1 MKIAV
6 PDAAL
11 YAPLVANAEAVCAE
25 RGWSLVRAPIE
36 QCGRLLLSYA
46 VDAALVSPLGYG
58 RGVGSVDYR
67 IVPGPA
73 VMLHDFT
80 NVAGIT
86 FAAGATAIRSVAS
99 NTPDEFLVT
108 IGMLILS
115 EKLDAELSMNPS
127 GASADCTIDLTT
139 SGETAMM
146 DVSEEWADLTDAPL
160 PVALWACRIEAD
172 LNAIAAAV
180 GAMADA
186 TQESPVSEMLP
197 PSGDHFPREG
207 RITYRWNDD
216 SEEALAAALDL
227 LFFHQVLREIP
238 AVKLLGRD

>member
-6 PDAAL
+6 PDEAA
-11 YAPLVANAEAVCAE
+11 YAPLIANAEAVCTE

-67 IVPGPA
+67 IVPKPFM
-73 VMLHDFT
+73 MLHDFT

-86 FAAGATAIRSVAS
+86 FTAGATAIRTVAS
-99 NTPDEFLVT
+99 NTPEDFLVMM
-108 IGMLILS
+108 GMLILS
-115 EKLDAELSMNPS
+115 EKLDAELSLNPS
-127 GASADCTIDLTT
+127 AASSDCTIDRTMPGTT
-139 SGETAMM
+139 SMM

-172 LNAIAAAV
+172 LDAIAAAV
-180 GAMADA
+180 AAMADPA
-186 TQESPVSEMLP
+186 QELPVSEMLP

-216 SEEALAAALDL
+216 AEEALAAVLDL
-227 LFFHQVLREIP
+227 LYFHQVLKEIP

>member
-11 YAPLVANAEAVCAE
+11 YAPLIAHAEAVCAE

-36 QCGRLLLSYA
+36 QCGRLLLSHA
-46 VDAALVSPLGYG
+46 VDAALVSPVGYG

-73 VMLHDFT
+73 IMLYNFT

-86 FAAGATAIRSVAS
+86 FTEGAPAIRSVTS
-99 NTPDEFLVT
+99 QTPEDFLVT
-108 IGMLILS
+108 MGMLILS
-115 EKLDAELSMNPS
+115 EKLDAELSLNPT

-139 SGETAMM
+139 SGVTAMM

-160 PVALWACRIEAD
+160 PIALWACRIEAD
-172 LNAIAAAV
+172 LDAMTAAV
-180 GAMADA
+180 EAMADG
-186 TQESPVSEMLP
+186 TQERPVGEMLA
-197 PSGDHFPREG
+197 PSGDHVPREG
-207 RITYRWNDD
+207 RVTYRWNDD

-227 LFFHQVLREIP
+227 LYFHQVLREIP

>member
-6 PDAAL
+6 PDAGL
-11 YAPLVANAEAVCAE
+11 YAPLTAAAESVCAE

-36 QCGRLLLSYA
+36 QCGRMLLSHA

-73 VMLHDFT
+73 MMLHDFT

-86 FAAGATAIRSVAS
+86 FAAGATAIRTVTSQ
-99 NTPDEFLVT
+99 TPEDFLVT
-108 IGMLILS
+108 MGMLILS
-115 EKLDAELSMNPS
+115 EKLDAELSMNPTIT
-127 GASADCTIDLTT
+127 AADCTIDLAT
-139 SGETAMM
+139 SGGTAMM

-172 LNAIAAAV
+172 LDAVAAAV
-180 GAMADA
+180 VAMADA
-186 TQESPVSEMLP
+186 IEERPVSEMLP

-216 SEEALAAALDL
+216 SEEALAAVLDL